1 MRSAIDRRLLGR
13 GVGSVVPGGEAGLP
27 HESGELIRLVRDK
40 LAELEDVAVRK
51 RMNRLREGEREPA
64 DAEHETGSS
73 VPRAIRLIEA
83 AGPGAVR
90 DFMTAYGQ
98 DFDYLG
104 INRPAGW

>member
-13 GVGSVVPGGEAGLP
+13 GVGSVVPVAGLP
-27 HESGELIRLVRDK
+27 HESEELIRLVRDK

-51 RMNRLREGEREPA
+51 RMDQLHEGEHEAA
-64 DAEHETGSS
+64 DAQHETGSS
-73 VPRAIRLIEA
+73 APRAIRLIEA

-90 DFMTAYGQ
+90 DFMAAYGQ

-104 INRPAGW
+104 IDRPTGW